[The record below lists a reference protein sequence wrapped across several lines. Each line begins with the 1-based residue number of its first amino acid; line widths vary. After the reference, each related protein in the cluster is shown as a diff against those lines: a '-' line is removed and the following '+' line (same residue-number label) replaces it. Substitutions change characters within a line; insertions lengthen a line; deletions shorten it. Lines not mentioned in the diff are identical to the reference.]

1 MCTGCVLRGQIVSID
16 KAPNGMWRTRWRDE
30 SGRQRSKSFK
40 RKADASA
47 FEAETKHAM
56 RQGDFVS
63 TVAGQ
68 ITLYA
73 LADRWLDAS
82 PHLAA
87 GTLVTYRRDLDRY
100 ILPSLGTL
108 VVANVTDDVIQRYL
122 ATEMEKY
129 AASSVHRHY
138 RTLRTMFEWAIRR
151 RMISS
156 NPCANVHPPR
166 VAASKVHYLT
176 AEEVERLADVIAPR
190 YRAFVLVAAY
200 GGLRWGE
207 LIGLRR
213 SAVDGQRLTI
223 TEQLVKRDNEWR
235 REDTKTSSSR
245 RTVLLP
251 ASIADDLK
259 EHLATFSQ
267 EGDDG
272 LVFVN
277 QTGAPIGHSFRANV
291 WAPACV
297 RAGLAEKVYS
307 PGRLPKIV
315 GAPRIHDMRHTAV
328 ALAIST
334 GAHPK
339 AIQQRLGHSSITV
352 TLNTYGHLLDG
363 VGEEMAANL
372 DALRQIK

>member
-1 MCTGCVLRGQIVSID
+1 MSIERVPSGRWQ
-16 KAPNGMWRTRWRDE
+16 ARWRD
-30 SGRQRSKSFK
+30 SAGKQRAKNFT
-40 RKADASA
+40 RKGDAVAFLEQTKTSIRLGEGVDASA
-47 FEAETKHAM
+47 GRA
-56 RQGDFVS
+56 
-63 TVAGQ
+63 
-68 ITLYA
+68 TLYA

-82 PHLAA
+82 PHLAP
-87 GTLVTYRRDLDRY
+87 GTLATYRRDLDRY
-100 ILPSLGTL
+100 ILPELGPL
-108 VVANVTDDVIQRYL
+108 AVADLTDDAIQRFL
-122 ATEMEKY
+122 AKESKKY

-138 RTLRTMFEWAIRR
+138 RTLRTMLEWGVRR
-151 RMISS
+151 RMIAS
-156 NPCANVHPPR
+156 NPCGNVKPPR
-166 VAASKVHYLT
+166 ISATKVNYLT
-176 AEEVERLADVIAPR
+176 ADEVERLADAIAPR

-223 TEQLVKRDNEWR
+223 TEQLVKRDDEWH
-235 REDTKTSSSR
+235 REDTKTASSR

-251 ASIADDLK
+251 ASIAGDL
-259 EHLATFSQ
+259 EAHMAEFSQ

-277 QTGAPIGHSFRANV
+277 QNGEPIGHSFRANV

-297 RAGLAEKVYS
+297 RAGLAEKVYT
-307 PGRLPKIV
+307 PGKPPKIV

-339 AIQQRLGHSSITV
+339 AIQQRLGHSSIAV

-363 VGEEMAANL
+363 VGEELAANL
-372 DALRQIK
+372 DTLRTSK

>member
-1 MCTGCVLRGQIVSID
+1 MSID
-16 KAPNGMWRTRWRDE
+16 KAPNGMWRARWRDE

-63 TVAGQ
+63 TAAGQ

-73 LADRWLDAS
+73 LANRWLDAS

-87 GTLVTYRRDLDRY
+87 GTLATYRRDLDRY

-108 VVANVTDDVIQRYL
+108 IVANVTDDVIQRYL
-122 ATEMEKY
+122 AKEIKTY

-138 RTLRTMFEWAIRR
+138 RTLRTMFEWAVRR

-156 NPCANVHPPR
+156 NPCANVNPPR

-176 AEEVERLADVIAPR
+176 ADEVERLAEAIAPR

-207 LIGLRR
+207 MVGLRR

-223 TEQLVKRDNEWR
+223 TEQLVRRGDDWH
-235 REDTKTSSSR
+235 REDPKTSSSR

-251 ASIADDLK
+251 ASIADELQAHIDK
-259 EHLATFSQ
+259 FSQ
-267 EGDDG
+267 DGPDG

-277 QTGAPIGHSFRANV
+277 KDGAPIGHSFRANV

-297 RAGLAEKVYS
+297 KAGLAEKVYS
-307 PGRLPKIV
+307 PGKPPKIV
-315 GAPRIHDMRHTAV
+315 DAPRIHDMRHTAV

-339 AIQQRLGHSSITV
+339 AIQQRLGHSSIAV

-363 VGEEMAANL
+363 VGEELAANL
-372 DALRQIK
+372 DLLRKAE